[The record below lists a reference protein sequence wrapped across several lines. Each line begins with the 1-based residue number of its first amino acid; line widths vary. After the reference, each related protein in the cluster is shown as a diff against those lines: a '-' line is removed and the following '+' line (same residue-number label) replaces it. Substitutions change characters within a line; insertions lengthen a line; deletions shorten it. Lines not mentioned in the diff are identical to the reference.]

1 MDLKSTSFIV
11 LSGGASSRF
20 GSDKSKALIQGRSL
34 ISRILESIPDE
45 IDVIIV
51 GPDPGIQSHAYR
63 CIQESPQ
70 GGGPVAGF
78 KAGIEICQ
86 SDIVAL
92 VATDMPFAVI
102 HILNLMNMM
111 DSDSVMY
118 IDNEGFRQPL
128 AAVYRVEAVN
138 NAFNILGNIQGLSMN
153 EFISHLDIV
162 DIAMSADVA
171 HSLRDIDTPTDLEV
185 AIAFADKLMDNPSL

>member
-51 GPDPGIQSHAYR
+51 GPDPGIQSHTYR

-78 KAGIEICQ
+78 KAGIGICD
-86 SDIVAL
+86 SEIVAL
-92 VATDMPFAVI
+92 VATDMPFAVK
-102 HILNLMNMM
+102 HILNLMNLM

-118 IDNEGFRQPL
+118 IDDEGFRAPL
-128 AAVYRVEAVN
+128 AAVYSVDAVN
-138 NAFNILGNIQGLSMN
+138 NAFNILGNIEGLSMN

-162 DIAMSADVA
+162 DIEMSADVA
-171 HSLRDIDTPTDLEV
+171 HSLRDIDTPSDLDV
-185 AIAFADKLMDNPSL
+185 AIAFAATLKDNPYL

>member
-34 ISRILESIPDE
+34 ISRILDSMPDE
-45 IDVIIV
+45 MDVIIV
-51 GPDPGIQSHAYR
+51 GPDPGVQSHAYR

>member
-34 ISRILESIPDE
+34 ISRILDSMPDE
-45 IDVIIV
+45 MDVIIV
-51 GPDPGIQSHAYR
+51 GPDPGVQSHAYR

-162 DIAMSADVA
+162 DIAMSAEVA